1 MGIENVI
8 VTDFLSQYS
17 NEFYKLNKAWIEESW
32 ELEDSDKKD
41 LLNPDKI
48 VENGGQVFFA
58 LENKIAIGTVAMIK
72 SSNDRFE
79 LAKMTVQEDFR
90 GKGIANMLMDECLKF
105 AKQNNAS
112 EIFLISNDSLTVARN
127 LYEKYGFKEVVLD
140 SQKYER
146 GNVKMILQITTSILL
161 N

>member
-17 NEFYKLNKAWIEESW
+17 NKFYKLNKAWIEESW
-32 ELEDSDKKD
+32 VLEDSDKKD

-58 LENKIAIGTVAMIK
+58 LEDKIAIGTVAMIK

-105 AKQNNAS
+105 AKQNNAR
-112 EIFLISNDSLTVARN
+112 EIFLISNDSLIIARN
-127 LYEKYGFKEVVLD
+127 LYDKYGFKEVVLD

-146 GNVKMILQITTSILL
+146 GNVKMILQITT
-161 N
+161 